1 MTSVELPPSAEECA
15 AFDLISFCQF
25 MQPGFMDPPH
35 LRLVA
40 GKLEEVA
47 AGKIKR
53 LIVTLPPRHGK
64 SWLIS
69 RYFPAWYMGRNPS
82 RQLLNCTHGGDLST
96 DFGRDVRDLIE
107 DEDFQRVFPGVRC
120 KQDSKAANRFHVTRA
135 GTKDK
140 GIFKAL
146 TRQGKKSGRGAH
158 LLLIDDLLDE
168 MEIYSEAAKE
178 QARRAVRGL
187 RTRLMPDAAI
197 VMIMSRCAEDDPVGY
212 VLDEM
217 KHEGWEALSLPAIA
231 EVDESHAMPDR
242 STWVRRAGEALWPQ
256 QYPLE
261 ALEALKAGMPLH
273 EWFAKYGQRPIPMGA
288 RLVEEEW
295 FKAKRYD
302 DSIESIMG
310 RALRITISGDTSKGT
325 ATGARTALGV
335 FAETRDG
342 AYLVGVAAERWQV
355 PIIIEQLFAMARA
368 VKPHNVLIEDKSTG
382 EGIIQTLEADTA
394 WKWPIV
400 AIMPPPGMDKLVR
413 FSVSTPMMKAGHLW
427 LPFKGHPECTAWQVK
442 FEDEFFRYPNCSTK
456 DQGDMLSQFLNWLRE
471 NPLPLPITKTL
482 GEIAEHYSELLNQ
495 SVEVW

>member
-1 MTSVELPPSAEECA
+1 MLPPEKLSRY
-15 AFDLISFCQF
+15 DLISFCKF

-47 AGKIKR
+47 AGKTKR

-69 RYFPAWYMGRNPS
+69 RYFPAWYMGRNPT

-96 DFGRDVRDLIE
+96 DFGREVRDLIE
-107 DEDFQRVFPGVRC
+107 DEDFQLVFPGVRC
-120 KQDSKAANRFHVTRA
+120 KQDSHAANRFHVA
-135 GTKDK
+135 KEGTKDK

-146 TRQGKKSGRGAH
+146 TRQGKKSGRGGD

-168 MEIYSEAAKE
+168 MEIYSDAAKE

-187 RTRLMPDAAI
+187 RTRLMPGAAI

-212 VLDEM
+212 VLDEHR
-217 KHEGWEALSLPAIA
+217 HEGWEVLSLPAIA
-231 EVDESHAMPDR
+231 ESDESHAMPDG
-242 STWVRRAGEALWPQ
+242 STWTRKAGEALWPE

-273 EWFAKYGQRPIPMGA
+273 EWCAKFGQRPIPMGT

-295 FKAKRYD
+295 FKGRRYE
-302 DSIESIMG
+302 DSIASIMR
-310 RALRITISGDTSKGT
+310 RALRISISGDTSKGT
-325 ATGARTALGV
+325 ATGSRTALGV
-335 FAETRDG
+335 FGETREG

-355 PIIIEQLFAMARA
+355 PTIIERLFAMARE

-382 EGIIQTLEADTA
+382 EGIIQTLEADPE

-413 FSVSTPMMKAGHLW
+413 FSVSTPAIKAGQLL
-427 LPFKGHPECTAWQVK
+427 LPIKGHPECRGWQTK
-442 FEDEFFRYPNCSTK
+442 FEDEFFRYPNCATK
-456 DQGDMLSQFLNWLRE
+456 DQGDMVSQYLNWRRE
-471 NPLPLPITKTL
+471 NPLPLPVTKSL
-482 GEIAEHYSELLNQ
+482 GQMAQELSEALERNRDMGAL
-495 SVEVW
+495 